1 MNLHESTPVV
11 DVRSSVSPV
20 NMKKIHHYNELIKKI
35 AIAFTGLSILQSLR
49 LTVTGGAYAVT
60 RFKIDPAET
69 GLFIKLTLNTT
80 EVFCVTGIIIATIYS
95 LIRRNTKLIKYD
107 NCISIV
113 LTWLNFTSFVV
124 IFFAYQTGGEDGHL
138 TFYYWSLVIASMMY
152 GMHQSLV
159 LNMITK
165 DVAYYFVGMP
175 ASGLI
180 ILVYHVLFRYFYKM
194 FNKKR
199 MEYYLVIFQIEIAMF
214 LWLLASIFWTWA
226 YFEYN
231 PGDSS
236 KDNQNKNQLST
247 DLEYGKHCGKK
258 EDFVKLSF
266 WKRFKNAW
274 SPFLMN
280 IMGMSLSF
288 FFYPAIAPY
297 EFVES
302 DVGYKIDLCV
312 LFISVTAATTLVLIV
327 YYEYGPNRCW
337 TGKFKGYHC
346 TWFLFIPFYGIM
358 IILFFLIHYP
368 SNPFSIYVR
377 SHPYCIGILTVGLRS
392 LDDIIRGISTNGVS
406 MQSPDED
413 GDMASLAN
421 CIAQILLNV
430 FAFIGMGYIRAVRM
444 YNRDKYN
451 WPTEGLGCFT
461 ALWFWIKTSCS
472 GGWESFLESFTL
484 NVRAYFETNFDSDE
498 EDIFLNY

>member
-1 MNLHESTPVV
+1 MADMNESPGT
-11 DVRSSVSPV
+11 VSPIF
-20 NMKKIHHYNELIKKI
+20 KRLEPYSGLIKKI
-35 AIAFTGLSILQSLR
+35 AIVLTGLSILQSLR
-49 LTVTGGAYAVT
+49 LTVTAGAYAVT

-80 EVFCVTGIIIATIYS
+80 EVFCVTGIIITTIYS
-95 LIRRNTKLIKYD
+95 LIRRKTSLIKYD
-107 NCISIV
+107 NKISIV
-113 LTWLNFTSFVV
+113 LTWLNFVSFVM
-124 IFFAYQTGGEDGHL
+124 IFFSYQTGGEKGHL
-138 TFYYWSLVIASMMY
+138 TFYYWSLVVASLLY

-175 ASGLI
+175 LSGLI
-180 ILVYHVLFRYFYKM
+180 ILVYHVLFRYFCNM

-226 YFEYN
+226 YFDYN
-231 PGDSS
+231 PEDQSKKNKHPNGDPE
-236 KDNQNKNQLST
+236 NGQLCINGK
-247 DLEYGKHCGKK
+247 LENLP
-258 EDFVKLSF
+258 FLQ
-266 WKRFKNAW
+266 RLKNAW

-327 YYEYGPNRCW
+327 YYGYGPNRCW
-337 TGKFKGYHC
+337 VDKFKGYHY
-346 TWFLFIPFYGIM
+346 TWFIFIPFYGIM
-358 IILFFLIHYP
+358 IILLILIHYP
-368 SNPFSIYVR
+368 SNAFSRYVR

-392 LDDIIRGISTNGVS
+392 LDDVIRGISTNGVS
-406 MQSPDED
+406 MQSSEED

-444 YNRDKYN
+444 YNRDQDN
-451 WPTEGLGCFT
+451 WPTEGFGCLR
-461 ALWFWIKTSCS
+461 AVWFWIKTSCS

-484 NVRAYFETNFDSDE
+484 NVRAYFETNYDSDE
-498 EDIFLNY
+498 EDMFVNY